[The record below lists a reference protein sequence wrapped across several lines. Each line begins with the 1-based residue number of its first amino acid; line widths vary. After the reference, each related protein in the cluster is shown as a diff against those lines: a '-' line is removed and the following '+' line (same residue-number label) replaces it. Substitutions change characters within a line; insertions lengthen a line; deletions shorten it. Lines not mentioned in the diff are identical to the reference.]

1 MGWVALEMTT
11 EAGMSINGVE
21 VSGMI
26 RVQQQLDFLIVT
38 VLAVT
43 NSLCE
48 NHKSS
53 FAIIT
58 KKKTKKKHGKINTEI
73 KEQENK

>member
-1 MGWVALEMTT
+1 MTT
-11 EAGMSINGVE
+11 VAGMSINGVE
-21 VSGMI
+21 VSGII

-43 NSLCE
+43 NSMCE

-53 FAIIT
+53 FAIIP
-58 KKKTKKKHGKINTEI
+58 KKKKKSMEKPTLKLKNRKIN
-73 KEQENK
+73 K